1 MTGKEAEQTLSLIR
15 TLMERS
21 TCYTNLSGHAG
32 IAAGAAT
39 LVGCALRVWF
49 NTPFLP
55 TWIGVLL
62 AAIAA
67 SVFFTAA
74 LARANGESPWTRQAR
89 TVVIAFT
96 PAFIAGLVLTA
107 VLARVG
113 QESLLPGVWML
124 LWGVGALAMSLFT
137 PRSFSLL
144 GVSFM
149 VAGTVTLF
157 VNTTNDVLS
166 MGLTFGAIHLVYG
179 VALFIIRYS
188 ARVPEP
194 AFQD

>member
-1 MTGKEAEQTLSLIR
+1 MTSKEAEQTLSLIR

-32 IAAGAAT
+32 IAAAT
-39 LVGCALRVWF
+39 ATFVGCALRTWY
-49 NTPFLP
+49 NTPFLS

-62 AAIAA
+62 AAAGA
-67 SVFFTAA
+67 SLFFTAA
-74 LARANGESPWTRQAR
+74 MARANGEPAWSRQAR

-96 PAFIAGLVLTA
+96 PALMAGLVLTA

-113 QESLLPGVWML
+113 QALLLPGIWML

-137 PRSFSLL
+137 PRSFCLL

-149 VAGTVTLF
+149 VAGTATLF
-157 VNTTNDVLS
+157 FHPINDVVS
-166 MGLTFGAIHLVYG
+166 MGLTFGGIHLAYG
-179 VALFIIRYS
+179 TILFVVRHP
-188 ARVPEP
+188 ARLVEP
-194 AFQD
+194 LLQD

>member
-32 IAAGAAT
+32 IAAGVAT

-74 LARANGESPWTRQAR
+74 LARANGESAWTRQAR
-89 TVVIAFT
+89 TVAIAFT

-113 QESLLPGVWML
+113 QEALLPGVWML

-179 VALFIIRYS
+179 VALFVIRYS

>member
-1 MTGKEAEQTLSLIR
+1 MTSKEAEQTLSLIR

-32 IAAGAAT
+32 IAASVAT
-39 LVGCALRVWF
+39 FVGCAMRSWY
-49 NTPFLP
+49 NTPFLS

-62 AAIAA
+62 AAAGA
-67 SVFFTAA
+67 SIFFTAMM
-74 LARANGESPWTRQAR
+74 ARANGEPPWTRQAR

-96 PAFIAGLVLTA
+96 PALVAGLVLTA

-113 QESLLPGVWML
+113 QEMLLPGVWML

-137 PRSFSLL
+137 PRSFCLL

-149 VAGTVTLF
+149 VSGTVTLF
-157 VNTTNDVLS
+157 LSPINDVLS
-166 MGLTFGAIHLVYG
+166 MGLTFGAIHLAYG
-179 VALFIIRYS
+179 TILFIVRTP
-188 ARVPEP
+188 ARGVEP
-194 AFQD
+194 VFQD